1 MRMLAI
7 VAMAVL
13 MGCRA
18 SPPAAP
24 APTRAPTPAEP
35 APQPARAPVSAGA
48 PVPSAPEA
56 AQLKELF
63 PGIRVDAGAKLVEF
77 DGIVPVN
84 CHDPATPD
92 VYLELIACTPDTR
105 EHESLVMTR
114 VKPSNLH
121 AALLAVGLNSGKPG
135 SWLFENKT
143 LTPVPPAGDGVDVR
157 IAYRGADAREIEC
170 AASEWVV
177 HIQSGEMLKP
187 GNDGTSWVFAGS
199 VFATRQGREVYDAD
213 GTGTVIGLCTFGSEV
228 VAWHQTVSPEAM
240 VNEPVWIA
248 NRAKVPAAGT
258 AVVVR
263 LRAR

>member
-1 MRMLAI
+1 MRVLAI
-7 VAMAVL
+7 VAVAAMA
-13 MGCRA
+13 GCRSA
-18 SPPAAP
+18 PPVAP
-24 APTRAPTPAEP
+24 APTQAPAPTEPVPPPPPAPAIVEAPTPAPPEP
-35 APQPARAPVSAGA
+35 AA
-48 PVPSAPEA
+48 
-56 AQLKELF
+56 LKELF
-63 PGIRVDAGAKLVEF
+63 PGIRVDVRAKLVEF

-84 CHDPATPD
+84 SHDPATPD

-114 VKPSNLH
+114 IKPSNLH
-121 AALLAVGLNSGKPG
+121 AALLAVGANSGKPG

-143 LTPVPPAGDGVDVR
+143 LTPVPPAGDGVEVL
-157 IAYRGADAREIEC
+157 IAYRDPNGREIEC
-170 AASEWVV
+170 PANEWVV
-177 HIQSGEMLKP
+177 HVQTGERLKTGP
-187 GNDGTSWVFAGS
+187 AGESWVFAGS

-258 AVVVR
+258 PVVVR